1 MTEQEAL
8 WAGVRQEIARAQ
20 AQYQEEQ
27 EDSYLSHVR
36 AAEEQTLQALY
47 ERLQAGESGKELL
60 AWLRQELPRLEEWM
74 EQELERPSFDWYD
87 EHYHY
92 KCLEGRRNACQTIE
106 KLLTKPPRL
115 D

>member
-47 ERLQAGESGKELL
+47 ERLQAGRAERSCWHGCGRSCPGWRNGWSRSWNVLPL
-60 AWLRQELPRLEEWM
+60 IGTTNTTIINAWKGGETLVK
-74 EQELERPSFDWYD
+74 PS
-87 EHYHY
+87 
-92 KCLEGRRNACQTIE
+92 KSC
-106 KLLTKPPRL
+106 
-115 D
+115 